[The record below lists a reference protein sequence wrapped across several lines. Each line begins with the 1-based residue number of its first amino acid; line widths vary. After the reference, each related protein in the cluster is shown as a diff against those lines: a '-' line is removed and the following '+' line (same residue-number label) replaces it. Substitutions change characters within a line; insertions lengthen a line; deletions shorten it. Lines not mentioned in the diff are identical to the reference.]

1 MSICVN
7 STFFKCTEFLIIT
20 FEVIVKQ
27 VCDSNMDGFEVVK
40 SKENHGQFEAYSPP
54 ISFEWN
60 YWSPCLPCL
69 LAFLIIIITIIIII
83 IIIYLLILHVLH
95 MQMLTHALQYNN
107 LTAHSLQSL
116 QPLQSWLLKV

>member
-7 STFFKCTEFLIIT
+7 STFFKCTELLIIT

-27 VCDSNMDGFEVVK
+27 VCDSNMDGFEFVK
-40 SKENHGQFEAYSPP
+40 NKENHGQFEAYSPP

-95 MQMLTHALQYNN
+95 MQILTHALQYNN